1 MIVYGM
7 NPVAEALKAG
17 RVKRLLVGRRDDQR
31 LQRLLVLASEH
42 RVPVERVE
50 SNELDR
56 RSRDG
61 VHQGVVAEVSA
72 ARDYSIGDLV
82 HRTRG

>member
-31 LQRLLVLASEH
+31 LQRLLALASRA

-50 SNELDR
+50 
-56 RSRDG
+56 
-61 VHQGVVAEVSA
+61 
-72 ARDYSIGDLV
+72 ARNSIGAV
-82 HRTRG
+82 ATACIRAWSPK